1 VAAASFSGAVDTN
14 NLGVEPVTQASGL
27 SDGSHTPGAIFGL
40 RATEEVRWRGHNPWD
55 LAENLAGLALWVR
68 TGNGSPG
75 GPFAGTP
82 DTFDPV
88 EYDVHDQSTSFHNQL
103 LALGIP
109 HLWDDYGPGSHS
121 WPYWQRDLRET
132 LPEIMATFAHP
143 PAPPSRFSFTAIE
156 PRYEAYGWTVAI
168 ARPALEFSELR
179 GAGPGGFDL
188 RGSGA
193 GTVTTA
199 GLYAPR
205 SLVRAVLR
213 SGFGTVPQELR
224 ADDSGRVTVRVPL
237 GAGNPYQ
244 QYSPQ
249 AAALGGTA
257 VYTTHVSLAGT
268 SRR

>member
-1 VAAASFSGAVDTN
+1 VDTN

-40 RATEEVRWRGHNPWD
+40 RPTEEVRWRGHNPWD
-55 LAENLAGLALWVR
+55 LAENLAGIALWVR

-75 GPFAGTP
+75 GPYAGTP

-88 EYDVHDQSTSFHNQL
+88 EYDVHDQSTSFHNRL

-109 HLWDDYGPGSHS
+109 HLWDDYGPGTHA

-132 LPEIMATFAHP
+132 LPEVMQAFGHP
-143 PAPPSRFSFTAIE
+143 PAPPSPFSFTAIE
-156 PRYEAYGWTVAI
+156 PRYAAYGWNVVL

-179 GAGPGGFDL
+179 NAGPGGFDL
-188 RGSGA
+188 AGSGSA
-193 GTVTTA
+193 TVTTA
-199 GLYAPR
+199 GLYAPG
-205 SLVRAVLR
+205 SLVRAVLT
-213 SGFGTVPQELR
+213 SGSGTVVR
-224 ADDSGRVTVRVPL
+224 ALPADGAGRVTISVPL
-237 GAGNPYQ
+237 GPGNPYQ

-257 VYTTHVSLAGT
+257 VYTTHVALSGT
-268 SRR
+268 RRG